1 MKKCPYCAE
10 EIQDEA
16 IKCKHCN
23 SLLTNSQVEET
34 THIFE
39 PPPSFGFFEA
49 IGTCFRKYFDFKGR
63 ASRSEWFYFQLFSYF
78 LMFLFISIG
87 VYNDYGYFP
96 SVSEIFYIAFSIEA
110 VAGLWFWTTVSLVI
124 FIPTLSVTARR
135 FHDFNISGWWQ
146 LLVIPLVF
154 MGDIYLMIGE
164 IVLFCICAIR
174 GNNYKNS
181 Y

>member
-1 MKKCPYCAE
+1 
-10 EIQDEA
+10 
-16 IKCKHCN
+16 
-23 SLLTNSQVEET
+23 
-34 THIFE
+34 
-39 PPPSFGFFEA
+39 
-49 IGTCFRKYFDFKGR
+49 
-63 ASRSEWFYFQLFSYF
+63 
-78 LMFLFISIG
+78 MFLFISIG
-87 VYNDYGYFP
+87 VYNEYGYFP

-110 VAGLWFWTTVSLVI
+110 AAGLWLWTTASFVI
-124 FIPTLSVTARR
+124 LIPTLSVTARR

-154 MGDIYLMIGE
+154 MGDIYMMIGE